1 MTAARSVLLQAR
13 CRMSR
18 IVRSHEPP
26 QPVLPLGHGSIQWS
40 TLPEPV
46 REHVLT
52 LWMQLLTD
60 HLAHEGHE
68 GHVAVQTLG
77 TGDQP
82 NPERQ
87 P

>member
-1 MTAARSVLLQAR
+1 
-13 CRMSR
+13 MSR
-18 IVRSHEPP
+18 IVRSQEPP
-26 QPVLPLGHGSIQWS
+26 QPVFPLGHGSIQWS

-52 LWMQLLTD
+52 LWMRLLTD
-60 HLAHEGHE
+60 HLAHERHE
-68 GHVAVQTLG
+68 KHDGHVTVQTLG

-87 P
+87 R